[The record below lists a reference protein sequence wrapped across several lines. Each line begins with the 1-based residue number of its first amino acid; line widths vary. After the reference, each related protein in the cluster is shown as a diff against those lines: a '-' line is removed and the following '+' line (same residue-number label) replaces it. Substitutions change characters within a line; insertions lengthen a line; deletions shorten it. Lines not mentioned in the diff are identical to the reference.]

1 VHKEIH
7 IMQQSNRKLLSYI
20 LAFTLALSSIM
31 LSSNVAAYER
41 LQEETTA
48 GTMLA
53 DTFMVRPFMLV
64 STIVGTA
71 AFVVTLPFSLL
82 GGNTGESAKTLVG
95 EPFMYTFARPL
106 GQL

>member
-1 VHKEIH
+1 
-7 IMQQSNRKLLSYI
+7 MQQSNRKLLSYI
-20 LAFTLALSSIM
+20 LAFTLALSSTM
-31 LSSNVAAYER
+31 LSSNAAAYER

-64 STIVGTA
+64 STVVGTA
-71 AFVVTLPFSLL
+71 AFIVTLPFSLL
-82 GGNTGESAKTLVG
+82 GGNTREAGKTLVG

>member
-1 VHKEIH
+1 
-7 IMQQSNRKLLSYI
+7 MQQSNRKLLSYI
-20 LAFTLALSSIM
+20 LAFTLALSSTM
-31 LSSNVAAYER
+31 LSSNVAAYDR
-41 LQEETTA
+41 LQDKTTA

-64 STIVGTA
+64 STVVGTA
-71 AFVVTLPFSLL
+71 AFIVTLPFSLI

-106 GQL
+106 GEL